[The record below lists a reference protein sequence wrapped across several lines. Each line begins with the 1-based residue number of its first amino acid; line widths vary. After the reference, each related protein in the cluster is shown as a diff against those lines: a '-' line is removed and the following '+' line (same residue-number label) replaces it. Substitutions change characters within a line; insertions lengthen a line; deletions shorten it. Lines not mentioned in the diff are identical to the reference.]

1 MSCYVDASIYSFG
14 RMIMCHLIAD
24 TLEELHAM
32 ADTIGVERRWFQAE
46 ASFPHYDIAKTKRVL
61 AVAAGAIDCDRRT
74 FVGHMRRI
82 RGDAPLVPPL
92 TEEQEERA
100 AIMQYDGGLSREE
113 VEAHAQSSKWYRE
126 NILNVMQ
133 HVEATDEKVGSSVDA
148 GGVDDTSFEFGGNAP
163 NGGGLVDDRM
173 R

>member
-1 MSCYVDASIYSFG
+1 MSCYVDASIHSFG
-14 RMIMCHLIAD
+14 RMVMCHLIAD

-32 ADTIGVERRWFQAE
+32 VDTIGVERRWFQAE
-46 ASFPHYDIAKTKRVL
+46 ASFPHYDIAKTKRVF

-113 VEAHAQSSKWYRE
+113 AEARARESS
-126 NILNVMQ
+126 
-133 HVEATDEKVGSSVDA
+133 S
-148 GGVDDTSFEFGGNAP
+148 
-163 NGGGLVDDRM
+163 
-173 R
+173 